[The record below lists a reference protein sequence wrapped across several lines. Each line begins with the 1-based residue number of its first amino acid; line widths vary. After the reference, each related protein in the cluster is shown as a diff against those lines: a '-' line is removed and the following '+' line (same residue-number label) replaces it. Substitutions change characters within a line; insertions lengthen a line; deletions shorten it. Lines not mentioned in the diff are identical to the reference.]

1 MADILRYVPA
11 KKESAKQE
19 ALGITESIQVIF
31 LSFKKKIISEIITI
45 NKIWKKNYSY
55 IPIIILLVSDAFYH
69 TADIFW
75 ISGLGT
81 SAIVSIGYIANF
93 LYIIDKIGDG
103 IGRSVNVLISNSFGA
118 EVYENT

>member
-1 MADILRYVPA
+1 MKSLQST
-11 KKESAKQE
+11 KFE
-19 ALGITESIQVIF
+19 
-31 LSFKKKIISEIITI
+31 
-45 NKIWKKNYSY
+45 KKNYSY

>member
-1 MADILRYVPA
+1 MQGKHASFAMIFPLFLTKA
-11 KKESAKQE
+11 FKEDGFYHLK
-19 ALGITESIQVIF
+19 
-31 LSFKKKIISEIITI
+31 
-45 NKIWKKNYSY
+45 KKNYSY

-103 IGRSVNVLISNSFGA
+103 IGRLLMF
-118 EVYENT
+118 